1 MTAPPLKRHGPV
13 GSVLAQFCQGFSDR
27 QLALIGLE
35 NSLTAKYKENLAV
48 YREQA
53 AQRAAVR

>member
-1 MTAPPLKRHGPV
+1 MTALPLKRHGPA

-27 QLALIGLE
+27 QLALIGPE
-35 NSLTAKYKENLAV
+35 NSLTAKYKEDLSV

-53 AQRAAVR
+53 AQRAAAR